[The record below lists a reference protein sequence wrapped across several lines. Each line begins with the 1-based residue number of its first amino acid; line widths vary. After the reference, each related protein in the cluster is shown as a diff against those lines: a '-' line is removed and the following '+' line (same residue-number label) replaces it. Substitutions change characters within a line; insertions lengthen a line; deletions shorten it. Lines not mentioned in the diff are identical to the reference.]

1 MVAAS
6 DSLMEGHEFK
16 PRGYGI
22 KAARG

>member
-6 DSLMEGHEFK
+6 DSLMEGHGFK
-16 PRGYGI
+16 PRGDGI